1 MSFVQYWNTKI
12 QKIVLL
18 SSLLSVAELIVD
30 GASVDC
36 QTVDAEISEP
46 SDGSS

>member
-1 MSFVQYWNTKI
+1 MSFVQYWNIEIKKI
-12 QKIVLL
+12 LL

-30 GASVDC
+30 GASADC

>member
-1 MSFVQYWNTKI
+1 MQYWNIKI
-12 QKIVLL
+12 KKILL
-18 SSLLSVAELIVD
+18 SSLLSVAKLIVD
-30 GASVDC
+30 GASADC